1 MDETKDGRQEKVF
14 RRLAWGCRKGLSEDS
29 GVRTL
34 KRDRETAAKEQFARG
49 RGERRGPADRTGAG
63 VPGGG
68 THLKLGTR
76 EPQSVPSELDGC
88 IPGFIR
94 VFLSLQT
101 MTFFFYFRE
110 REMEREQASRGDG
123 EKDPER
129 GRENP
134 KQAPR

>member
-1 MDETKDGRQEKVF
+1 MVWGR
-14 RRLAWGCRKGLSEDS
+14 RKGLSEDS
-29 GVRTL
+29 GVQTL
-34 KRDRETAAKEQFARG
+34 KRDRETAAKEQFACR
-49 RGERRGPADRTGAG
+49 RGERRGPADRAGAG

-101 MTFFFYFRE
+101 MTFFFYCRKRE
-110 REMEREQASRGDG
+110 IEREQVSRGDG
-123 EKDPER
+123 EKDLER

-134 KQAPR
+134 KQAARSAWSPSRA